1 MNTQI
6 TNQILFTPAF
16 QKEATVRARSIAVKA
31 DDYKLSLVFSEQRKI
46 GEETEWKPLATVGIS
61 SMKLYELGVA
71 FFDAIHAAVKRNLF
85 AANVKEM
92 PSDGVLLRASYS
104 LPDMYVL
111 RVLAGFKSNGDR
123 KERFLKMQLF
133 KAPSWQWIQ
142 EKRNLDRTK
151 ADWGTENLVLNW
163 DLAGNYPAN
172 GVFSTTTDLLFLK
185 ALSEVF
191 QDIHLC
197 RNTTWQAHKS
207 AIYEQN
213 KANNTNKTSSPDA
226 EAATVQSE
234 MKKTSDISE
243 LEVDDD
249 FPF

>member
-6 TNQILFTPAF
+6 TNQILFTPTF

-31 DDYKLSLVFSEQRKI
+31 DDYKLSLIFSEQRKV
-46 GEETEWKPLATVGIS
+46 GEETEWKTLATIGIS
-61 SMKLYELGVA
+61 SMKLYELGAA
-71 FFDAIHAAVKRNLF
+71 FFEAIHAAVKRNLF
-85 AANVKEM
+85 AANVKEI
-92 PSDGVLLRASYS
+92 PSDGVLLRASYT
-104 LPDMYVL
+104 LQDMYIL
-111 RVLAGFKSNGDR
+111 RALAGFKTNGDR
-123 KERFLKMQLF
+123 KERFLKLQLF
-133 KAPSWQWIQ
+133 KAPSWQWIS
-142 EKRNLDRTK
+142 EKRNLDKTK
-151 ADWGTENLVLNW
+151 TDWGTDNLVFSW

-185 ALSEVF
+185 TLSESF

-207 AIYEQN
+207 AVFEQN
-213 KANNTNKTSSPDA
+213 KLNNKTLSPDTESA
-226 EAATVQSE
+226 SVQTE